1 MSEKGAIGKF
11 IELVKVDSMTGNDD
25 LMHAKVVSV
34 GDQVEI
40 PIKKGDKVIVS
51 TVKKVTDYI
60 DKETHYWVSETQ
72 IVHKI

>member
-1 MSEKGAIGKF
+1 MSAIGKF

-40 PIKKGDKVIVS
+40 PIKKGDKVIAS

-60 DKETHYWVSETQ
+60 DSETHYWCDQSQ
-72 IVHKI
+72 IVHKL

>member
-1 MSEKGAIGKF
+1 MSAIGKF

-60 DKETHYWVSETQ
+60 DKETHYWCDQSQ
-72 IVHKI
+72 IVHKL